1 MNRTFGANLAWL
13 CETLDEATCYASAML
28 MQADNDDRI
37 VELRGMVDA
46 LLTEVKDTAG
56 RAWQINNEYAVMRS
70 EEMAEWTT

>member
-28 MQADNDDRI
+28 MQADSDDRI

-46 LLTEVKDTAG
+46 LLTEVRETAG
-56 RAWQINNEYAVMRS
+56 RAWQINNEYTVMRS